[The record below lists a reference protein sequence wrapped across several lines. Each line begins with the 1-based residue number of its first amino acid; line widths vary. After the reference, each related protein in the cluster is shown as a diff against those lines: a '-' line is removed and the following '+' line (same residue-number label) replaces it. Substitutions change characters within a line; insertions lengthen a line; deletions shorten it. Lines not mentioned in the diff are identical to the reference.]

1 MIDMHNHILYGIDD
15 GCKTIEESIETIKNM
30 KKIGFNSIV
39 LTPHYIED
47 SLFKANNNLKL
58 ERLEKLKEELLKN
71 NIDVNLFL
79 GNEIFINESINELI
93 INKEIR
99 SINNTRYILI
109 ELPFNNQILNLDDYL
124 YELKLKGYKIII
136 AHPERY
142 TFTQEEPEIIYQLAN
157 QGVLMQSNYGSII
170 GQYGKK
176 AQVIVEKM
184 LENNLVHFLGSD
196 VHRHNSIYTKIE
208 PAIHKIKAIVG
219 QSEFDKISHFNAMN
233 VIRNERVEVEEPEPI
248 KLTLADKMRMSL
260 K

>member
-15 GCKTIEESIETIKNM
+15 GCKTIEESIETIKKM
-30 KKIGFNSIV
+30 KKIGFNTIV

-47 SLFKANNNLKL
+47 SSFKANNNLKL
-58 ERLEKLKEELLKN
+58 QKLEILKEELLKN

-136 AHPERY
+136 VHPERY
-142 TFTQEEPEIIYQLAN
+142 TYFKDNYEEARKLYDS
-157 QGVLMQSNYGSII
+157 GVLFQVNYGSII
-170 GQYGKK
+170 GQYGSSSLKLVKK
-176 AQVIVEKM
+176 LLKDDMVDFI
-184 LENNLVHFLGSD
+184 STD
-196 VHRHNSIYTKIE
+196 
-208 PAIHKIKAIVG
+208 IHKP
-219 QSEFDKISHFNAMN
+219 SSSLFDKFDDIKHKIIKIIGEDKFKDISYNN
-233 VIRNERVEVEEPEPI
+233 ILKVINDEDI
-248 KLTLADKMRMSL
+248 
-260 K
+260 

>member
-47 SLFKANNNLKL
+47 SSFKANNNLKL
-58 ERLEKLKEELLKN
+58 QRLEILKEELLKN

-142 TFTQEEPEIIYQLAN
+142 TYFKDNYKEARKLYDS
-157 QGVLMQSNYGSII
+157 GVLFQVNYGSII
-170 GQYGKK
+170 GQYGSSSLKLVKK
-176 AQVIVEKM
+176 LLKDDMVDFI
-184 LENNLVHFLGSD
+184 STD
-196 VHRHNSIYTKIE
+196 
-208 PAIHKIKAIVG
+208 IHKP
-219 QSEFDKISHFNAMN
+219 SSSLFDKFDDIKHKIIKIIGEDKFKVISYNN
-233 VIRNERVEVEEPEPI
+233 ILKVINDEDI
-248 KLTLADKMRMSL
+248 
-260 K
+260 

>member
-47 SLFKANNNLKL
+47 SSFKANNNLKL
-58 ERLEKLKEELLKN
+58 QKLEILKEELLKN

-142 TFTQEEPEIIYQLAN
+142 TYFKDNYEEARKLYDS
-157 QGVLMQSNYGSII
+157 GVLFQVNYGSII
-170 GQYGKK
+170 GQYGSSSLKLVKK
-176 AQVIVEKM
+176 LLKDDMVDFI
-184 LENNLVHFLGSD
+184 STD
-196 VHRHNSIYTKIE
+196 
-208 PAIHKIKAIVG
+208 IHKP
-219 QSEFDKISHFNAMN
+219 SSSLFDKFDDIKHKIIKIIGEDKFKDISYNN
-233 VIRNERVEVEEPEPI
+233 ILKVINDEDI
-248 KLTLADKMRMSL
+248 
-260 K
+260 

>member
-30 KKIGFNSIV
+30 KKIGFNTIV

-47 SLFKANNNLKL
+47 SSFKANNNLKL
-58 ERLEKLKEELLKN
+58 QKLEILKEELLKN

-142 TFTQEEPEIIYQLAN
+142 TYFKDNYEEARKLYDS
-157 QGVLMQSNYGSII
+157 GVLFQVNYGSII
-170 GQYGKK
+170 GQYASSSLKLVKK
-176 AQVIVEKM
+176 LLKDDMVDFI
-184 LENNLVHFLGSD
+184 STD
-196 VHRHNSIYTKIE
+196 
-208 PAIHKIKAIVG
+208 IHKP
-219 QSEFDKISHFNAMN
+219 SSSLFDKFDDIKHKIIKIIGEDKFKDISYNN
-233 VIRNERVEVEEPEPI
+233 ILKVINDEDI
-248 KLTLADKMRMSL
+248 
-260 K
+260 

>member
-47 SLFKANNNLKL
+47 SSFKANNSLKL
-58 ERLEKLKEELLKN
+58 ERLEILKEELLKN

-142 TFTQEEPEIIYQLAN
+142 TYFKDNYKEARKLYDS
-157 QGVLMQSNYGSII
+157 GVLFQVNYGSII
-170 GQYGKK
+170 GQYGSSSLKLVKK
-176 AQVIVEKM
+176 LLKDDMVDFI
-184 LENNLVHFLGSD
+184 STD
-196 VHRHNSIYTKIE
+196 
-208 PAIHKIKAIVG
+208 IHKP
-219 QSEFDKISHFNAMN
+219 SSSLFDKFDDIKHKIIKIIGEDKFKDISYNN
-233 VIRNERVEVEEPEPI
+233 ILKVINDEDI
-248 KLTLADKMRMSL
+248 
-260 K
+260 

>member
-39 LTPHYIED
+39 LTPQYIED
-47 SLFKANNNLKL
+47 SSFKANNNLKL
-58 ERLEKLKEELLKN
+58 QKLELLKEELLKN

-142 TFTQEEPEIIYQLAN
+142 TYFKDNYEEARKLYDS
-157 QGVLMQSNYGSII
+157 GVLFQVNYGSII
-170 GQYGKK
+170 GQYGSSSLKLVKK
-176 AQVIVEKM
+176 LLKDDMVDFI
-184 LENNLVHFLGSD
+184 STD
-196 VHRHNSIYTKIE
+196 
-208 PAIHKIKAIVG
+208 IHKP
-219 QSEFDKISHFNAMN
+219 SSSLFDKFDDIKHKIIKIIGEDKFKDISYNN
-233 VIRNERVEVEEPEPI
+233 ILKVINDEDI
-248 KLTLADKMRMSL
+248 
-260 K
+260 

>member
-30 KKIGFNSIV
+30 KKIGFNNIV

-47 SLFKANNNLKL
+47 SSFKANNNLKL
-58 ERLEKLKEELLKN
+58 QRLEILKEELLKN

-79 GNEIFINESINELI
+79 GNEIFINEDIDKLI

-142 TFTQEEPEIIYQLAN
+142 TYFKDNYKEARKLYDS
-157 QGVLMQSNYGSII
+157 GVLFQVNYGSII
-170 GQYGKK
+170 GQYGSSSLKLVKK
-176 AQVIVEKM
+176 LLKDDMVDFI
-184 LENNLVHFLGSD
+184 STD
-196 VHRHNSIYTKIE
+196 
-208 PAIHKIKAIVG
+208 IHKP
-219 QSEFDKISHFNAMN
+219 SSSLFDKFDDIKHKIIKIIGEDKFKDISYNN
-233 VIRNERVEVEEPEPI
+233 ILKVINDEDI
-248 KLTLADKMRMSL
+248 
-260 K
+260 

>member
-47 SLFKANNNLKL
+47 SSFKANNNLKL
-58 ERLEKLKEELLKN
+58 QKLEILKEELLKN

-142 TFTQEEPEIIYQLAN
+142 TYFKDNYKEARKLYDS
-157 QGVLMQSNYGSII
+157 GVLFQVNYGSII
-170 GQYGKK
+170 GQYGSSSLKLVKK
-176 AQVIVEKM
+176 LLKDDMVDFI
-184 LENNLVHFLGSD
+184 STD
-196 VHRHNSIYTKIE
+196 
-208 PAIHKIKAIVG
+208 IHKP
-219 QSEFDKISHFNAMN
+219 SSSLFDKFDDIKYKIIKIIGEDKFKDISYNN
-233 VIRNERVEVEEPEPI
+233 ILKVINDEDI
-248 KLTLADKMRMSL
+248 
-260 K
+260 

>member
-1 MIDMHNHILYGIDD
+1 MIDMHCHILYGIDD
-15 GCKTIEESIETIKNM
+15 GCKTIEESIETIRNM
-30 KKIGFNSIV
+30 KSVGFNTIV

-58 ERLEKLKEELLKN
+58 ERLEILKEELLKN

-142 TFTQEEPEIIYQLAN
+142 TYFKDNYEEARKLYDS
-157 QGVLMQSNYGSII
+157 GVLFQVNYGSII
-170 GQYGKK
+170 GQYGSSSLKLVKK
-176 AQVIVEKM
+176 LLKDDMVDFI
-184 LENNLVHFLGSD
+184 STD
-196 VHRHNSIYTKIE
+196 
-208 PAIHKIKAIVG
+208 IHKP
-219 QSEFDKISHFNAMN
+219 SSSLFDKFDDIKHKIIKIIGEDKFKDISYNN
-233 VIRNERVEVEEPEPI
+233 ILKVINDEDI
-248 KLTLADKMRMSL
+248 
-260 K
+260 

>member
-15 GCKTIEESIETIKNM
+15 GCKTIYESIETIKNM
-30 KKIGFNSIV
+30 KKIGFNTIV

-47 SLFKANNNLKL
+47 SSFKANNNLKL
-58 ERLEKLKEELLKN
+58 QRLEILKEELLKN

-142 TFTQEEPEIIYQLAN
+142 TYFKDNYEEARKLYDS
-157 QGVLMQSNYGSII
+157 GVLFQVNYGSII
-170 GQYGKK
+170 GQYGSSSLKLVKK
-176 AQVIVEKM
+176 LLKDDMVDFI
-184 LENNLVHFLGSD
+184 STD
-196 VHRHNSIYTKIE
+196 
-208 PAIHKIKAIVG
+208 IHKP
-219 QSEFDKISHFNAMN
+219 SSSLFDKFDDIKHKIIKIIGEDKFKDISYNN
-233 VIRNERVEVEEPEPI
+233 ILKVINDEDI
-248 KLTLADKMRMSL
+248 
-260 K
+260 

>member
-47 SLFKANNNLKL
+47 SSFKANNNLKL
-58 ERLEKLKEELLKN
+58 QKLEILKEEVLKN

-142 TFTQEEPEIIYQLAN
+142 TYFKDNYEEARKLYDS
-157 QGVLMQSNYGSII
+157 GVLFQVNYGSII
-170 GQYGKK
+170 GQYGSSSLKLVKK
-176 AQVIVEKM
+176 LLKDDMVDFI
-184 LENNLVHFLGSD
+184 STD
-196 VHRHNSIYTKIE
+196 
-208 PAIHKIKAIVG
+208 IHKP
-219 QSEFDKISHFNAMN
+219 SSSLFDKFDDIKHKIIKIIGEDKFKDISYNN
-233 VIRNERVEVEEPEPI
+233 ILKVINDEDI
-248 KLTLADKMRMSL
+248 
-260 K
+260 

>member
-47 SLFKANNNLKL
+47 SSFKANNNLKL
-58 ERLEKLKEELLKN
+58 QRLELLKEELLKN

-142 TFTQEEPEIIYQLAN
+142 TYFKDNYEEARKLYDS
-157 QGVLMQSNYGSII
+157 GVLFQVNYGSII
-170 GQYGKK
+170 GQYGSSSLKLVKK
-176 AQVIVEKM
+176 LLKDDMVDFI
-184 LENNLVHFLGSD
+184 STD
-196 VHRHNSIYTKIE
+196 
-208 PAIHKIKAIVG
+208 IHKP
-219 QSEFDKISHFNAMN
+219 SSSLFDKFDDIKHKIIKIIGEDKFKDISYNN
-233 VIRNERVEVEEPEPI
+233 ILKVINDEDI
-248 KLTLADKMRMSL
+248 
-260 K
+260 

>member
-30 KKIGFNSIV
+30 KKIGFNNIV

-47 SLFKANNNLKL
+47 SSFKANNNLKL
-58 ERLEKLKEELLKN
+58 QRLEILKEELLKN

-99 SINNTRYILI
+99 SINNTSYILI

-142 TFTQEEPEIIYQLAN
+142 TYFKDNYEEARKLYDS
-157 QGVLMQSNYGSII
+157 GVLFQVNYGSII
-170 GQYGKK
+170 GQYGSSSLKLVKK
-176 AQVIVEKM
+176 LLKDDMVDFI
-184 LENNLVHFLGSD
+184 STD
-196 VHRHNSIYTKIE
+196 
-208 PAIHKIKAIVG
+208 IHKP
-219 QSEFDKISHFNAMN
+219 SSSLFDKFDDIKHKIIKIIGEDKFKDISYNN
-233 VIRNERVEVEEPEPI
+233 ILKVINDEDI
-248 KLTLADKMRMSL
+248 
-260 K
+260 

>member
-47 SLFKANNNLKL
+47 SSFKANNNLKL
-58 ERLEKLKEELLKN
+58 LRLEILKEELLKN

-142 TFTQEEPEIIYQLAN
+142 TYFKDNYEEARKLYDS
-157 QGVLMQSNYGSII
+157 GVLFQVNYGSII
-170 GQYGKK
+170 GQYGSSSLKLVKK
-176 AQVIVEKM
+176 LLKDDMVDFI
-184 LENNLVHFLGSD
+184 STD
-196 VHRHNSIYTKIE
+196 
-208 PAIHKIKAIVG
+208 IHKP
-219 QSEFDKISHFNAMN
+219 SSSLFDKFDDIKHKIIKIIGEDKFKDISYNN
-233 VIRNERVEVEEPEPI
+233 ILKVINDEDI
-248 KLTLADKMRMSL
+248 
-260 K
+260 

>member
-47 SLFKANNNLKL
+47 SSFKANNNLKL
-58 ERLEKLKEELLKN
+58 QRLEILKEELLKN

-142 TFTQEEPEIIYQLAN
+142 TYFKDNYEEARKLYDS
-157 QGVLMQSNYGSII
+157 GVLFQVNYGSII
-170 GQYGKK
+170 GQYGSSSLKLVKK
-176 AQVIVEKM
+176 LLKDDMVDFI
-184 LENNLVHFLGSD
+184 STD
-196 VHRHNSIYTKIE
+196 
-208 PAIHKIKAIVG
+208 IHKP
-219 QSEFDKISHFNAMN
+219 SSSLFDKFDDIKHKIIKIIGEDKFKNISYNN
-233 VIRNERVEVEEPEPI
+233 ILKVINDEDI
-248 KLTLADKMRMSL
+248 
-260 K
+260 

>member
-47 SLFKANNNLKL
+47 SSFKANNNLKL
-58 ERLEKLKEELLKN
+58 ERLEILKEELLKN

-79 GNEIFINESINELI
+79 GNEIFINESINDLI

-142 TFTQEEPEIIYQLAN
+142 TYFKDNYKEARKLYDS
-157 QGVLMQSNYGSII
+157 GVLFQVNYGSII
-170 GQYGKK
+170 GQYGSSSLKLVKK
-176 AQVIVEKM
+176 LLKDDMVDFI
-184 LENNLVHFLGSD
+184 STD
-196 VHRHNSIYTKIE
+196 
-208 PAIHKIKAIVG
+208 IHKP
-219 QSEFDKISHFNAMN
+219 SSSLFDKFDDIKYKIIKIIGEDKFKDISYNN
-233 VIRNERVEVEEPEPI
+233 ILKVINDEDI
-248 KLTLADKMRMSL
+248 
-260 K
+260 

>member
-15 GCKTIEESIETIKNM
+15 GCKTIEESIETIRNM
-30 KKIGFNSIV
+30 KSVGFNTIV

-58 ERLEKLKEELLKN
+58 ERLEILKEELLKN

-142 TFTQEEPEIIYQLAN
+142 TYFKDNYEEARKLYDS
-157 QGVLMQSNYGSII
+157 GVLFQVNYGSII
-170 GQYGKK
+170 GQYGSSSLKLVKK
-176 AQVIVEKM
+176 LLKDDMVDFI
-184 LENNLVHFLGSD
+184 STD
-196 VHRHNSIYTKIE
+196 
-208 PAIHKIKAIVG
+208 IHKP
-219 QSEFDKISHFNAMN
+219 SSSLFDKFDDIKHKIIKIIGENKFKDISYNN
-233 VIRNERVEVEEPEPI
+233 ILKVINDEDI
-248 KLTLADKMRMSL
+248 
-260 K
+260 

>member
-30 KKIGFNSIV
+30 KKIGFNTIV

-47 SLFKANNNLKL
+47 SSFKANNNLKL
-58 ERLEKLKEELLKN
+58 QRLEILKEELLKN

-142 TFTQEEPEIIYQLAN
+142 TYFKDNYEEARKLYN
-157 QGVLMQSNYGSII
+157 SGVLFQVNYGSII
-170 GQYGKK
+170 GQYGSSSLKLVKK
-176 AQVIVEKM
+176 LLKDDMVDFI
-184 LENNLVHFLGSD
+184 STD
-196 VHRHNSIYTKIE
+196 
-208 PAIHKIKAIVG
+208 IHKP
-219 QSEFDKISHFNAMN
+219 SSSLFDKFDDIKHKIIKIIGEDKFKDISYNN
-233 VIRNERVEVEEPEPI
+233 ILKVINDEDI
-248 KLTLADKMRMSL
+248 
-260 K
+260 

>member
-15 GCKTIEESIETIKNM
+15 GCKTIEESIETIRNM
-30 KKIGFNSIV
+30 KSVGFNTIV

-47 SLFKANNNLKL
+47 SSFKANNNLKL
-58 ERLEKLKEELLKN
+58 QKLEILKEELLKN

-79 GNEIFINESINELI
+79 GNEIFINESINDLI

-142 TFTQEEPEIIYQLAN
+142 TYFKDNYKEARKLYDS
-157 QGVLMQSNYGSII
+157 GVLFQVNYGSII
-170 GQYGKK
+170 GQYGSSSLKLVKK
-176 AQVIVEKM
+176 LLKDDMVDFI
-184 LENNLVHFLGSD
+184 STD
-196 VHRHNSIYTKIE
+196 
-208 PAIHKIKAIVG
+208 IHKP
-219 QSEFDKISHFNAMN
+219 SSSLFDKFDDIKHKIIKIIGEDKFKDISYNN
-233 VIRNERVEVEEPEPI
+233 ILKVINDEDI
-248 KLTLADKMRMSL
+248 
-260 K
+260 

>member
-30 KKIGFNSIV
+30 KKIGFNNIV

-47 SLFKANNNLKL
+47 SSFKANNNLKL
-58 ERLEKLKEELLKN
+58 QRLEILKEELLKN

-142 TFTQEEPEIIYQLAN
+142 TYFKDNYEEARKLYDS
-157 QGVLMQSNYGSII
+157 GVLFQVNYGSII
-170 GQYGKK
+170 GQYGSSSLKLVKK
-176 AQVIVEKM
+176 LLKDDMVDFI
-184 LENNLVHFLGSD
+184 STD
-196 VHRHNSIYTKIE
+196 
-208 PAIHKIKAIVG
+208 IHKP
-219 QSEFDKISHFNAMN
+219 SSSLFDKFDLIKHKIIKIIGEDKFKDISYNN
-233 VIRNERVEVEEPEPI
+233 ILKVINDEDI
-248 KLTLADKMRMSL
+248 
-260 K
+260 

>member
-30 KKIGFNSIV
+30 KKIGFNNIV

-47 SLFKANNNLKL
+47 SSFKANNNLKL
-58 ERLEKLKEELLKN
+58 QRLEILKEELLKN

-142 TFTQEEPEIIYQLAN
+142 TYFKDNYEEARKLYDS
-157 QGVLMQSNYGSII
+157 GVLFQVNYGSII
-170 GQYGKK
+170 GQYGSSSLKLVKK
-176 AQVIVEKM
+176 LLKDDMVDFI
-184 LENNLVHFLGSD
+184 STD
-196 VHRHNSIYTKIE
+196 
-208 PAIHKIKAIVG
+208 IHKP
-219 QSEFDKISHFNAMN
+219 SSSLFDKFDDIKHKIIKIIGEDKFKNISYNN
-233 VIRNERVEVEEPEPI
+233 ILKVINDEDI
-248 KLTLADKMRMSL
+248 
-260 K
+260 

>member
-47 SLFKANNNLKL
+47 SSFKANNNLKL
-58 ERLEKLKEELLKN
+58 ERLEILKEELLKN

-79 GNEIFINESINELI
+79 GNEIFINESINDLI

-142 TFTQEEPEIIYQLAN
+142 TYFKDNYKEARKLYDS
-157 QGVLMQSNYGSII
+157 GVLFQVNYGSII
-170 GQYGKK
+170 GQYGSSSLKLVKK
-176 AQVIVEKM
+176 LLKDDMVDFI
-184 LENNLVHFLGSD
+184 STD
-196 VHRHNSIYTKIE
+196 
-208 PAIHKIKAIVG
+208 IHKP
-219 QSEFDKISHFNAMN
+219 SSSLFDKFDDIKHKIIKIIGEDKFKDISYNN
-233 VIRNERVEVEEPEPI
+233 ILKVINDEDI
-248 KLTLADKMRMSL
+248 
-260 K
+260 

>member
-30 KKIGFNSIV
+30 KKIGFNTIV

-47 SLFKANNNLKL
+47 SSFKANNNLKL
-58 ERLEKLKEELLKN
+58 QRLEILKEELLKN

-142 TFTQEEPEIIYQLAN
+142 TYFKDNYEEARKLYDS
-157 QGVLMQSNYGSII
+157 GVLFQVNYGSII
-170 GQYGKK
+170 GQYGSSSLKLVKK
-176 AQVIVEKM
+176 LLKDDMVDFI
-184 LENNLVHFLGSD
+184 STD
-196 VHRHNSIYTKIE
+196 
-208 PAIHKIKAIVG
+208 IHKP
-219 QSEFDKISHFNAMN
+219 SSSLFDKFDDIKHKIIKIIGEDKFKDISYNN
-233 VIRNERVEVEEPEPI
+233 ILKVINDEDI
-248 KLTLADKMRMSL
+248 
-260 K
+260 

>member
-47 SLFKANNNLKL
+47 SSFKANNNLKL
-58 ERLEKLKEELLKN
+58 QRLEILKEELLKN

-142 TFTQEEPEIIYQLAN
+142 TYFKDNYEEARKLYDS
-157 QGVLMQSNYGSII
+157 GVLFQVNYGSII
-170 GQYGKK
+170 GQYGSSSLKLVKK
-176 AQVIVEKM
+176 LLKDDMVDFI
-184 LENNLVHFLGSD
+184 STD
-196 VHRHNSIYTKIE
+196 
-208 PAIHKIKAIVG
+208 IHKP
-219 QSEFDKISHFNAMN
+219 SSSLFDKFDDIKHKIIKIIGENKFKDISYNN
-233 VIRNERVEVEEPEPI
+233 ILKVINDEDI
-248 KLTLADKMRMSL
+248 
-260 K
+260 

>member
-30 KKIGFNSIV
+30 KKIGFNTIV

-47 SLFKANNNLKL
+47 SSFKANNSLKL
-58 ERLEKLKEELLKN
+58 ERLEILKEELLKN

-142 TFTQEEPEIIYQLAN
+142 TYFKDNYEEARKLYDS
-157 QGVLMQSNYGSII
+157 GVLFQVNYGSII
-170 GQYGKK
+170 GQYGSSSLKLVKK
-176 AQVIVEKM
+176 LLKDDMVDFI
-184 LENNLVHFLGSD
+184 STD
-196 VHRHNSIYTKIE
+196 
-208 PAIHKIKAIVG
+208 IHKP
-219 QSEFDKISHFNAMN
+219 SSSLFDKFDDIKHKIIKIIGEDKFKDISYNN
-233 VIRNERVEVEEPEPI
+233 ILKVINDEDI
-248 KLTLADKMRMSL
+248 
-260 K
+260 

>member
-30 KKIGFNSIV
+30 KSVGFNTIV

-58 ERLEKLKEELLKN
+58 ERLEILKEELLKN

-99 SINNTRYILI
+99 SINNTSYILI

-142 TFTQEEPEIIYQLAN
+142 TYFKDNYEEARKLYDS
-157 QGVLMQSNYGSII
+157 GVLFQVNYGSII
-170 GQYGKK
+170 GQYGSSSLKLVKK
-176 AQVIVEKM
+176 LLKDDMVDFI
-184 LENNLVHFLGSD
+184 STD
-196 VHRHNSIYTKIE
+196 
-208 PAIHKIKAIVG
+208 IHKP
-219 QSEFDKISHFNAMN
+219 SSSLFDKFDDIKHKIIKIIGEDKFKDISYNN
-233 VIRNERVEVEEPEPI
+233 ILKVINDEDI
-248 KLTLADKMRMSL
+248 
-260 K
+260 

>member
-15 GCKTIEESIETIKNM
+15 GCKTIEESIETIKMM
-30 KKIGFNSIV
+30 KKIGFNTIV
-39 LTPHYIED
+39 LTPQYIED
-47 SLFKANNNLKL
+47 SSFKANNNLKL
-58 ERLEKLKEELLKN
+58 QKLEILKEELLKN

-142 TFTQEEPEIIYQLAN
+142 TYFKDNYEEARKLYDS
-157 QGVLMQSNYGSII
+157 GVLFQVNYGSII
-170 GQYGKK
+170 GQYGSSSLKLVKK
-176 AQVIVEKM
+176 LLKDDMVDFI
-184 LENNLVHFLGSD
+184 STD
-196 VHRHNSIYTKIE
+196 
-208 PAIHKIKAIVG
+208 IHKP
-219 QSEFDKISHFNAMN
+219 SSSLFDKFDDIKHKIIKIIGEDKFKDISYNN
-233 VIRNERVEVEEPEPI
+233 ILKVINDEDI
-248 KLTLADKMRMSL
+248 
-260 K
+260 

>member
-47 SLFKANNNLKL
+47 SSFKANNNLKL
-58 ERLEKLKEELLKN
+58 ERLEILKEELLKN

-142 TFTQEEPEIIYQLAN
+142 TYFKDNYKEVRKLYDS
-157 QGVLMQSNYGSII
+157 GVLFQVNYGSII
-170 GQYGKK
+170 GQYGSSSLKLLKK
-176 AQVIVEKM
+176 LLKDDMVDFI
-184 LENNLVHFLGSD
+184 STD
-196 VHRHNSIYTKIE
+196 
-208 PAIHKIKAIVG
+208 IHKP
-219 QSEFDKISHFNAMN
+219 SSSLFDKFDDIKHKIIKIIGEDKFKDISYNN
-233 VIRNERVEVEEPEPI
+233 ILKVINDEDI
-248 KLTLADKMRMSL
+248 
-260 K
+260 

>member
-30 KKIGFNSIV
+30 KKIGFNSID

-47 SLFKANNNLKL
+47 SSFKANNNLKL
-58 ERLEKLKEELLKN
+58 QRLEILKEELLKN

-142 TFTQEEPEIIYQLAN
+142 TYFKDNYKEARKLYDS
-157 QGVLMQSNYGSII
+157 GVLFQVNYGSII
-170 GQYGKK
+170 GQYGSSSLKLVKK
-176 AQVIVEKM
+176 LLKDDMVDFI
-184 LENNLVHFLGSD
+184 STD
-196 VHRHNSIYTKIE
+196 
-208 PAIHKIKAIVG
+208 IHKP
-219 QSEFDKISHFNAMN
+219 SSSLFDKFDDIKHKIIKIIGEDKFKDISYNN
-233 VIRNERVEVEEPEPI
+233 ILKVINDEDI
-248 KLTLADKMRMSL
+248 
-260 K
+260 

>member
-30 KKIGFNSIV
+30 KKIGFNNIV

-47 SLFKANNNLKL
+47 SSFKANNNLKL
-58 ERLEKLKEELLKN
+58 QKLEILKEELLKN

-142 TFTQEEPEIIYQLAN
+142 TYFKDNYEEARKLYDS
-157 QGVLMQSNYGSII
+157 GVLFQVNYGSII
-170 GQYGKK
+170 GQYGSSSLKLVKK
-176 AQVIVEKM
+176 LLKDDMVDFI
-184 LENNLVHFLGSD
+184 STD
-196 VHRHNSIYTKIE
+196 
-208 PAIHKIKAIVG
+208 IHKP
-219 QSEFDKISHFNAMN
+219 SSSLFDKFDDIKYKIIKIIGEDKFKDISYNN
-233 VIRNERVEVEEPEPI
+233 ILKVINDEDI
-248 KLTLADKMRMSL
+248 
-260 K
+260 